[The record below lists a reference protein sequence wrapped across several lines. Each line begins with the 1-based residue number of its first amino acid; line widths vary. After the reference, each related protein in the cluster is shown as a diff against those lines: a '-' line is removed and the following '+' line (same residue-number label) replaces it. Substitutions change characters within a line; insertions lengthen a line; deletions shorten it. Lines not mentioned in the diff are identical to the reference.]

1 MMPPAVVSD
10 SVGNIFGRIL
20 GVAWHLVAINAKTC
34 TALGSMGSIC
44 KCCQK
49 HSDSWHISDTF
60 RLLLKQ
66 KKRNRQASTSQNQL
80 KGGILE
86 G

>member
-1 MMPPAVVSD
+1 
-10 SVGNIFGRIL
+10 
-20 GVAWHLVAINAKTC
+20 
-34 TALGSMGSIC
+34 
-44 KCCQK
+44 
-49 HSDSWHISDTF
+49 
-60 RLLLKQ
+60 LKQ